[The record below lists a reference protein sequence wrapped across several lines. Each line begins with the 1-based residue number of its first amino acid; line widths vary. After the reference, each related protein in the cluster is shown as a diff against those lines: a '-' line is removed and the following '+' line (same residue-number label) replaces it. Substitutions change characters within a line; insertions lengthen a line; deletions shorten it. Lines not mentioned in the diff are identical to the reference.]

1 MTNIRFLA
9 NMNISPNTVEALRKH
24 GWDIVRVSQF
34 LPVNA
39 FDQDILEFAR
49 KEDRVVVTEVRQKT
63 GDRGQKTG
71 DRWVISFRA

>member
-1 MTNIRFLA
+1 
-9 NMNISPNTVEALRKH
+9 MNISPNTVEALRKH

-49 KEDRVVVTEVRQKT
+49 KEDRVVVTQVRQKT
-63 GDRGQKTG
+63 GDRGQRRQETE
-71 DRWVISFRA
+71 DRRREKGARR

>member
-9 NMNISPNTVEALRKH
+9 NMNISPNTVEDLRKH

-49 KEDRVVVTEVRQKT
+49 QEDRVVVTEVRQKT
-63 GDRGQKTG
+63 GDGNE
-71 DRWVISFRA
+71 WPISFSN